1 MLHSKIEICNC
12 DLKLAIKRNKLQLF
26 SKFLKM
32 LEFVRYNYEIKTHSW
47 WIPSHIVRFKAILW
61 DNKTQWDI

>member
-1 MLHSKIEICNC
+1 MKCDKMLHSKIEICNC
-12 DLKLAIKRNKLQLF
+12 DFKRNKLQLF

-47 WIPSHIVRFKAILW
+47 WIPSHIVRFKAIL
-61 DNKTQWDI
+61 